1 LICQQSIQP
10 SHHSTLTRPQTV
22 GDIKAAVA
30 RKAAVPADKLQLF
43 WTGRELTPA
52 YDPKTLLEMNLHTGF
67 SLHGYDLSDVVAH
80 PPDYWPP
87 VRETPAGLEVV
98 PAN

>member
-1 LICQQSIQP
+1 
-10 SHHSTLTRPQTV
+10 
-22 GDIKAAVA
+22 
-30 RKAAVPADKLQLF
+30 VPADKLQLF

-52 YDPKTLLEMNLHTGF
+52 YDAKTLLEMNLHTGF
-67 SLHGYDLSDVVAH
+67 SLHGYDLSEE
-80 PPDYWPP
+80 PDYWPP